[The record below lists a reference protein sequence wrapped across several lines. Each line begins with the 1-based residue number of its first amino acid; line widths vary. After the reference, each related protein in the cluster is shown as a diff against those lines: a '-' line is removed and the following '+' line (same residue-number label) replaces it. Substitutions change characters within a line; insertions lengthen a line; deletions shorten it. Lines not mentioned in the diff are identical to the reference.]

1 MLRSDL
7 FTVVAIVVAV
17 LGVVRLLTCRDLIQR
32 IIALNVASGG
42 VLMTLLVVATQTGD
56 PDAVPHALAL
66 TGIVIT
72 VSVTGLA
79 LVIVRKIEAAEAAEV
94 QEAREAERSET
105 QDEARESERSDAG
118 DTAQDSGGPT

>member
-79 LVIVRKIEAAEAAEV
+79 LVIVRKIEAAEA
-94 QEAREAERSET
+94 ERSET
-105 QDEARESERSDAG
+105 QDETQESERSDAG
-118 DTAQDSGGPT
+118 DTAQDPGGPT